1 MPHPQS
7 VFAITQ
13 AVELR
18 LWSPVAKP
26 TIVGDRDTTRS
37 QHSCHRQG
45 VMKPLP
51 SKNSTFFSNRD
62 LPDPGPRQSRGRR
75 RKLLKQPR
83 ATTGPRELSVRRTR
97 PNPEVWLTRGSMK
110 AHRQQV
116 LVQLGRSHS
125 IEATKITEA
134 INNNVRNPQRSVRNM
149 NIINPQT
156 QRT

>member
-62 LPDPGPRQSRGRR
+62 LPNPGPRHSWERR
-75 RKLLKQPR
+75 KKLLKQPSV
-83 ATTGPRELSVRRTR
+83 TNGHRELSVRRTR
-97 PNPEVWLTRGSMK
+97 PNPEVWLTRDTMK
-110 AHRQQV
+110 AHR
-116 LVQLGRSHS
+116 
-125 IEATKITEA
+125 
-134 INNNVRNPQRSVRNM
+134 
-149 NIINPQT
+149 
-156 QRT
+156 